1 MALGPPV
8 GQRRQCGIT
17 GGPIRAA
24 RGILVGAKAVI
35 RPKSVEPPT
44 RLYLS
49 INRGEAG
56 KLGLSIPPGLLAQA
70 DDVLE

>member
-1 MALGPPV
+1 MALGLPV

-24 RGILVGAKAVI
+24 KAILVGAKAVI

-44 RLYLS
+44 RFCLS
-49 INRGEAG
+49 INQGARPVHTAG
-56 KLGLSIPPGLLAQA
+56 VSWPMT
-70 DDVLE
+70 